1 MRAVDIPMEELA
13 KLLQL
18 QLDHGGEATLTVTG
32 VSMLPMLYNRRD
44 SVKLAVITA
53 PLKKGDL
60 ILYRRE
66 NGQYVLHRIVRCR
79 DVKEFVCCGD
89 NQWEPETVTAG
100 QVMAVVSGFSRAGK
114 TYTVT
119 HRGYRLYVW
128 LWVGLYPVRRV
139 LIALRRVLGRVRRAL
154 RRFLF

>member
-53 PLKKGDL
+53 P
-60 ILYRRE
+60 
-66 NGQYVLHRIVRCR
+66 
-79 DVKEFVCCGD
+79 
-89 NQWEPETVTAG
+89 
-100 QVMAVVSGFSRAGK
+100 
-114 TYTVT
+114 
-119 HRGYRLYVW
+119 
-128 LWVGLYPVRRV
+128 
-139 LIALRRVLGRVRRAL
+139 
-154 RRFLF
+154 